1 MLSLL
6 GRPRLIRLLVFMLY
20 LCSMKMSNKDIL
32 RLSEIKLYFLDPPYT
47 FKIHS
52 YAAPQ
57 VDEIFNILEKYAPV
71 PVTIMDS
78 LLALKSSFI
87 EAGDN
92 VEATR
97 KVMKD
102 IAGVLNLL
110 NRTK

>member
-1 MLSLL
+1 
-6 GRPRLIRLLVFMLY
+6 
-20 LCSMKMSNKDIL
+20 MKMNNKDIL
-32 RLSEIKLYFLDPPYT
+32 RMSEIKLYFLDPPYT
-47 FKIHS
+47 FRIHS

-57 VDEIFNILEKYAPV
+57 VDEIFTIIERYMPV

-97 KVMKD
+97 KIMKQ
-102 IAGVLNLL
+102 IAEVLSLL

>member
-1 MLSLL
+1 M
-6 GRPRLIRLLVFMLY
+6 
-20 LCSMKMSNKDIL
+20 
-32 RLSEIKLYFLDPPYT
+32 SEIKLYFLDPPYT
-47 FKIHS
+47 FRIHS

-57 VDEIFNILEKYAPV
+57 VDEIFTIIERYMPV

-97 KVMKD
+97 KIMKQ
-102 IAGVLNLL
+102 IAEVLSLL

>member
-1 MLSLL
+1 MEED
-6 GRPRLIRLLVFMLY
+6 RLLVLKLY

-32 RLSEIKLYFLDPPYT
+32 RMSEIKLYFLDPPYT

-57 VDEIFNILEKYAPV
+57 VDEIFTILEKYPPA

-78 LLALKSSFI
+78 LLALRSSFL

-92 VEATR
+92 AEATR
-97 KVMKD
+97 KVMKQM
-102 IAGVLNLL
+102 AEVLSLL
-110 NRTK
+110 NRTR